1 MSEENNEEKFE
12 NQENSHETKKE
23 IKEIVNIKF
32 KELVE
37 KLQNIQTRVAT
48 KSLRNGKLEK
58 LTEEARKSF
67 EDLVESF
74 REKRNLLKE
83 MIRRKADLRKWKIN
97 IFKSLFPINYKMLLS
112 MPFIYGLIIPLVFF
126 HICLEIYHQLCFRL
140 YGIPRVRTREYFVFD
155 RQMLPYL
162 NWFEKFNCLYC
173 SYASSLT
180 QYIMEI
186 IGRTERFWC
195 PIKHAKK
202 TKNSH
207 SQYPKFMGYLDAQA
221 YREEKSELRDFSDII
236 EEEKT
241 ECDFSKKD

>member
-1 MSEENNEEKFE
+1 MVEDNNKE
-12 NQENSHETKKE
+12 KKE
-23 IKEIVNIKF
+23 IKEIVNDKF
-32 KELVE
+32 KELVD

-67 EDLVESF
+67 DDLVESF

-83 MIRRKADLRKWKIN
+83 MIRRKADLKKWKIN
-97 IFKSLFPINYKMLLS
+97 IFRSLFPVNYKMLLS
-112 MPFIYGLIIPLVFF
+112 MPFIYGFSVILLIF
-126 HICLEIYHQLCFRL
+126 HLALEIYHQVCFRL
-140 YGIPRVRTREYFVFD
+140 FNIPIVKLKDYFIFD

-173 SYASSLT
+173 SYASSLSA
-180 QYIMEI
+180 YLMEI

-202 TKNSH
+202 IKNSH
-207 SQYPKFMGYLDAQA
+207 SQYPKFLGYLDAQA
-221 YREEKSELRDFSDII
+221 YREKVPELRNFFDVI
-236 EEEKT
+236 EEEKL
-241 ECDFSKKD
+241 ECDFIKKD